1 MQINNTYILYFLPFL
16 WTLMALSFQSS
27 TLNICPYNKTNS
39 LRRKNWL
46 YFQTAQLL
54 KSASMSRHL
63 GRWGGEF
70 FLGLVLSG
78 GSCSM
83 RGTFFSSYLEKENT
97 AFSLP
102 FKVCHDSE
110 LIQSQNES
118 QMCKIWTNKQKPNTN
133 CIF

>member
-1 MQINNTYILYFLPFL
+1 MQINNTYSLLPSIPVDTDGFILPK
-16 WTLMALSFQSS
+16 
-27 TLNICPYNKTNS
+27 LNICPYNATNS

-54 KSASMSRHL
+54 QSVSMSRHL

-78 GSCSM
+78 RSCGM
-83 RGTFFSSYLEKENT
+83 RGTFFSSYLEKENI

-102 FKVCHDSE
+102 FKARHNSE

-118 QMCKIWTNKQKPNTN
+118 QMCKSWTNKQKPNTN